1 MNFVITVTSR
11 ETGEIKNEMVKDF
24 GEYSEWLRRAVLRGY
39 MVMTGYSRNYVY
51 VEGGEG
57 ENDFRVEMVE
67 R

>member
-39 MVMTGYSRNYVY
+39 RVFTGYYKNYVY

-57 ENDFRVEMVE
+57 KYDFRVEITE
-67 R
+67 